1 MARKLN
7 LVAPDIGTPDANNTE
22 GTYLDEAVG
31 VPGTPILA
39 DMKNQMYYFFSNLM
53 AKSGLAFNDLVDD
66 SLVSQ
71 FYDAFEIMAAVPR
84 KQFVPSSQALVLGKY
99 DWEVEVDLSLG
110 NVAISALPVPDFI
123 GQRVH
128 IYGVG
133 TGIGS
138 IAGGTG
144 LYVNGVFFTENTGGV
159 FLTAVSLTEWRAENG
174 VTADYVSSL
183 RNIKKTSNGDMDI
196 SSDEDS
202 IPATSSTANVFGDSS
217 GNIFKAASVRTFS
230 ETFSSLSIVL
240 SNAET
245 GVQVSRTSNI
255 TNTNFEL
262 EGFNLTSAS
271 ITHSW
276 KTVGGKY

>member
-174 VTADYVSSL
+174 VTADYVSGDYHVIKYANGNMELEYLSSSPSL
-183 RNIKKTSNGDMDI
+183 ASNASG
-196 SSDEDS
+196 
-202 IPATSSTANVFGDSS
+202 NVFINAAAVTNAYPLSFTTILIIYGSS
-217 GNIFKAASVRTFS
+217 FNSVGLATWIGRLGATTTQLNYRIMASSVDASCLLAA
-230 ETFSSLSIVL
+230 LI
-240 SNAET
+240 
-245 GVQVSRTSNI
+245 
-255 TNTNFEL
+255 
-262 EGFNLTSAS
+262 
-271 ITHSW
+271 
-276 KTVGGKY
+276 KGKY